1 MDVIASGKPQL
12 VVVDLTENV
21 EGEDKIC
28 GGIMEVF
35 VERVS

>member
-1 MDVIASGKPQL
+1 MNVIESGKPSL
-12 VVVDLTENV
+12 VVVDLTESP

-35 VERVS
+35 VERVI